1 MAYTNAIDELVRED
15 PSTWDGP
22 KDVRVDE
29 IIKYM
34 RLDRAK
40 SSGKAKKTEVSE
52 EHDENL
58 FQNRLNI
65 VMSGR
70 GVQKKKTFR
79 RF

>member
-1 MAYTNAIDELVRED
+1 MPYTNAIDELVRED

-52 EHDENL
+52 EPDQDL
-58 FQNRLNI
+58 LKI